1 MRAEYG
7 LRSYYEYLEKE
18 WEAHGSWE
26 VMPERDRSS
35 SLLRA
40 TPPFPCIHCRFTHQK
55 RTFHNLQQL
64 YIAGSTPWASKA
76 LSAGSEDNRQYIF
89 LPQFTLVSRCR
100 ARDEKFLS
108 LKTRSQAS
116 SAIVANSVSSLPQ
129 QRLDPSGGGQ
139 MIAPILSR
147 KRDNRERSF
156 FPQKKDSQWTHS
168 IPSRTERACS
178 SPKHITHRLCV
189 SSSVRKRWHGSTHL
203 LKRFSTDIFLLTLQK
218 QGPLKE
224 KRGWCVP
231 QVPFYARRCSLAC
244 VIGVHLPMSS
254 ALGGFNHA
262 SGNRSRWRRSHSVP

>member
-7 LRSYYEYLEKE
+7 YYEYLEKE

-40 TPPFPCIHCRFTHQK
+40 TPPFPCLHCRFTQQK
-55 RTFHNLQQL
+55 RTLHNLQQL
-64 YIAGSTPWASKA
+64 YIAHTMSQQSTSCWIRRC
-76 LSAGSEDNRQYIF
+76 NRQYIF

-108 LKTRSQAS
+108 LKTHSQAS
-116 SAIVANSVSSLPQ
+116 SAIATNSVSSLPQ
-129 QRLDPSGGGQ
+129 QRLDPSRGGQ

-156 FPQKKDSQWTHS
+156 FPQKKGSQWTHS

-178 SPKHITHRLCV
+178 SPKHITHRSCV
-189 SSSVRKRWHGSTHL
+189 SSTLTTLTRIDTPPKALLNRHISTHTSETRSPEG
-203 LKRFSTDIFLLTLQK
+203 KERMMCSTGAPKGVPKATL
-218 QGPLKE
+218 E
-224 KRGWCVP
+224 RGRSVEFPSEGNW
-231 QVPFYARRCSLAC
+231 PFHQSNQ
-244 VIGVHLPMSS
+244 
-254 ALGGFNHA
+254 ALVYCRPCK
-262 SGNRSRWRRSHSVP
+262 SW

>member
-1 MRAEYG
+1 M
-7 LRSYYEYLEKE
+7 SQQ
-18 WEAHGSWE
+18 S
-26 VMPERDRSS
+26 
-35 SLLRA
+35 
-40 TPPFPCIHCRFTHQK
+40 
-55 RTFHNLQQL
+55 TFCW
-64 YIAGSTPWASKA
+64 IRRC
-76 LSAGSEDNRQYIF
+76 NRQYIF

-116 SAIVANSVSSLPQ
+116 SAIAANSVSSLPQ
-129 QRLDPSGGGQ
+129 QLLDPSGGGQ

-147 KRDNRERSF
+147 KRDNRERCF
-156 FPQKKDSQWTHS
+156 FPQKKGSQWTHS

-189 SSSVRKRWHGSTHL
+189 SSSVRQRWHGSIHL

-231 QVPFYARRCSLAC
+231 QVPLYARRRSLAC
-244 VIGVHLPMSS
+244 VIGVHLPMPS
-254 ALGGFNHA
+254 ALGVFNHA
-262 SGNRSRWRRSHSVP
+262 SGNRSRWRRSQSEPRKRTQCRVPFGRECSFCKVIKSSSGGQSTQIKYLSKSTDTYNKILLQ